1 MTNTVLTSA
10 RPIARETAR
19 RSAQRGFTLLE
30 VLVATAIMGIAIAGV
45 MSGLAMA
52 ARNADRLTQ
61 YERAAH
67 LARQR
72 MDDLLADQTLK
83 RGATLEGVFSPQQ
96 SGVAADQGRVG
107 WTARIEPYETLSTG
121 VAGTGWVVDRIQL
134 QIWWTD
140 GPVRRTFALEGFRRG
155 LLHPDEAGLPVVI
168 NRGGR

>member
-10 RPIARETAR
+10 NPVNR
-19 RSAQRGFTLLE
+19 RKSQRGFTLLE
-30 VLVATAIMGIAIAGV
+30 VLVATAIMGIAVAGV

-72 MDDLLADQTLK
+72 MDELLADQTIK
-83 RGATLEGVFSPQQ
+83 RGATLEGLFSPQQ
-96 SGVAADQGRVG
+96 SGVAADQGQVG
-107 WTARIEPYETLSTG
+107 WTARIEPYETLNPGRT
-121 VAGTGWVVDRIQL
+121 ATGWVVDRIQL

-140 GPVRRTFALEGFRRG
+140 GPVRRSFALEGFRRG
-155 LLHPDEAGLPVVI
+155 LLNPEESGLPVVT
-168 NRGGR
+168 NGGGR